1 MMDLANASNTGRTL
15 GTQYRREFWLFMAF
29 AFVVLAVGIG
39 LRAPW
44 PSDEPRFVL
53 VAKQMWESG
62 DWLFPHRGRELYPDK
77 PPIYFWLLNASYAVT
92 RNWTWAFL
100 LPSLLA
106 ALGTLALT
114 MDLGRRLWNPR
125 VGLWAGAA
133 VLCAVQFVYQSKRA
147 QIDPTVVFLITLG
160 CYGILR
166 HTLLGPNWR
175 WYWAGC
181 VAAGLGV
188 ATKGVGFLALLMLL
202 PFAVMR
208 WRNWRGLTV
217 PDAAS
222 VWRWTLGAVAFL
234 GGIAIWFAPMLTV
247 ALADGDPDH
256 RAYLDNLLFKQ
267 TATRYAN
274 AWHHHEPFWYF
285 GEVIALFW
293 LPLSLALP
301 WLIAP
306 WRNAWRERDA
316 KIWLPL
322 LWVLLVLLF
331 FSASA
336 GKRDMYILPALPMLA
351 LAAAPVLGTLT
362 QRRGLRI
369 ALLAFVI
376 ALGAGFLGIG
386 LATLLGNP
394 AFERKLETARG
405 LADGGA
411 AEPIWISVAVIGVL
425 LLATA
430 AWSRLRHVI
439 AALAIATLVLW
450 TGYGVGIAP
459 ALDAES
465 SSRRLME
472 DARTAAGPT
481 ATIGLIHWTEQMLL
495 QSIGPTTEFGFRA
508 DVAEQWNEGL
518 PWLREAGSD
527 RRLLVQAES
536 LPRCVAASQPLGIA
550 NRREWFLVNADAAQG
565 CHGSITNADLPAP
578 AEDE

>member
-1 MMDLANASNTGRTL
+1 MIKLSNPAAAMNARE
-15 GTQYRREFWLFMAF
+15 RRDFWLLMAF

-77 PPIYFWLLNASYAVT
+77 PPVYFWLLNASYAVI
-92 RNWTWAFL
+92 RDWTWAFL

-106 ALGTLALT
+106 ALGTLVLT
-114 MDLGRRLWNPR
+114 IDLGRRLWNPR

-175 WYWAGC
+175 WYWSGC
-181 VAAGLGV
+181 FAAGLGV
-188 ATKGVGFLALLMLL
+188 ATKGVGFLALLLL
-202 PFAVMR
+202 IPFALMR
-208 WRNWRGLTV
+208 WRSWHGLK
-217 PDAAS
+217 PPEQAAA
-222 VWRWTLGAVAFL
+222 WRWILGGAAFL
-234 GGIAIWFAPMLTV
+234 VGIAIWFVPMLTL
-247 ALADGDPDH
+247 ALMDGDPAH
-256 RAYLDNLLFKQ
+256 RAYLDNILFKQ
-267 TATRYAN
+267 TATRYTN

-285 GEVIALFW
+285 AEVIALFW
-293 LPLSLALP
+293 MPLSLALP

-322 LWVLLVLLF
+322 LWVVLVLLF
-331 FSASA
+331 FSASP

-351 LAAAPVLGTLT
+351 LAAAPFLDTLT

-369 ALLAFVI
+369 ALLGFVI
-376 ALGAGFLGIG
+376 ILGAGFLGIG
-386 LATLLGNP
+386 LVALLGDP
-394 AFERKLETARG
+394 AFERNLEFSRG

-411 AEPIWISVAVIGVL
+411 AEPVWISVLIMGAL
-425 LLATA
+425 MLTAA

-439 AALAIATLVLW
+439 AALAITTLVLW

-459 ALDAES
+459 SLDAES
-465 SSRRLME
+465 SSRRLMQ
-472 DARTAAGPT
+472 DARAAAGPT

-495 QSIGPTTEFGFRA
+495 QSVGPTTEFGFRA
-508 DVAEQWNEGL
+508 KVVDQWNEAL
-518 PWLREAGSD
+518 PWMRASPSE
-527 RRLLVQAES
+527 RRVLVQVDS
-536 LPRCVAASQPLGIA
+536 VPTCVAAPEKVGVA
-550 NRREWFLVNADAAQG
+550 NRREWFIVDADASSS
-565 CHGSITNADLPAP
+565 CKPPLTDADLLTPTP
-578 AEDE
+578 EE

>member
-1 MMDLANASNTGRTL
+1 MIELTNPAAAMNA
-15 GTQYRREFWLFMAF
+15 QERRAFWMFMAF
-29 AFVVLAVGIG
+29 AFVVLAAGIG

-44 PSDEPRFVL
+44 PADEPRFVL

-77 PPIYFWLLNASYAVT
+77 PPVYFWLLNASYALI

-114 MDLGRRLWNPR
+114 IDLGRRLWNPR

-175 WYWAGC
+175 WYWGGC
-181 VAAGLGV
+181 FAAGLGV
-188 ATKGVGFLALLMLL
+188 ATKGVGFLALLILA
-202 PFAVMR
+202 PFALMR
-208 WRNWRGLTV
+208 WRKWNGL
-217 PDAAS
+217 S
-222 VWRWTLGAVAFL
+222 VRERESWWRWTLGALAFL
-234 GGIAIWFAPMLTV
+234 AGIAIWFVPMLTV
-247 ALADGDPDH
+247 ALMDGDPAH

-267 TATRYAN
+267 TATRYTN

-293 LPLSLALP
+293 MPLSLALP
-301 WLIAP
+301 WLVAP
-306 WRNAWRERDA
+306 WRNAWLERDA

-322 LWVLLVLLF
+322 FWVLLVLLF
-331 FSASA
+331 FSASP

-351 LAAAPVLGTLT
+351 LAAAPFLDTLT

-369 ALLAFVI
+369 ALLGFVVV
-376 ALGAGFLGIG
+376 LGFGFLGIG
-386 LATLLGNP
+386 LAALLGDP

-411 AEPIWISVAVIGVL
+411 IEPIWISVALMGAL
-425 LLATA
+425 LLAAA
-430 AWSRLRHVI
+430 AWSRMRHVI
-439 AALAIATLVLW
+439 AALAIATLILW

-472 DARTAAGPT
+472 DARSAAGPT
-481 ATIGLIHWTEQMLL
+481 ATIGLIDWTEQMLL

-508 DVAEQWNEGL
+508 EATDQWNEGL
-518 PWLREAGSD
+518 LWLRDAGGN
-527 RRLLVQAES
+527 RRLLVQADS
-536 LPRCVAASQPLGIA
+536 LADCVAAPRALGIA
-550 NRREWFLVNADAAQG
+550 NRREWFLVDADAAQS
-565 CHGSITNADLPAP
+565 CSLPITKADLPANQL
-578 AEDE
+578 DE

>member
-1 MMDLANASNTGRTL
+1 MTAKE
-15 GTQYRREFWLFMAF
+15 RRDFWLFMAF

-77 PPIYFWLLNASYAVT
+77 PPVYFWLLNASYAVI

-114 MDLGRRLWNPR
+114 IDLGRRLWNPR

-166 HTLLGPNWR
+166 HSLLGPNWR
-175 WYWAGC
+175 WYWVGC
-181 VAAGLGV
+181 FAAGLGV
-188 ATKGVGFLALLMLL
+188 ATKGVGFLALLILI
-202 PFAVMR
+202 PFALMR
-208 WRNWRGLTV
+208 WRKWRGLT
-217 PDAAS
+217 PPERAS
-222 VWRWTLGAVAFL
+222 TWHWTLGAIAFL
-234 GGIAIWFAPMLTV
+234 GGIAIWFVPMLSV
-247 ALADGDPDH
+247 ALADGDPAH
-256 RAYLDNLLFKQ
+256 RAYLDNILFKQ
-267 TATRYAN
+267 TATRYTN

-285 GEVIALFW
+285 GEVIVLFW
-293 LPLSLALP
+293 MPLSLALP
-301 WLIAP
+301 WLVAP

-322 LWVLLVLLF
+322 AWVLLVLLF
-331 FSASA
+331 FSASP

-351 LAAAPVLGTLT
+351 LAAAPFLDRLT

-369 ALLAFVI
+369 ALLGFVI
-376 ALGAGFLGIG
+376 VLGAAFLGIG
-386 LATLLGNP
+386 LAALLGNP
-394 AFERKLETARG
+394 SFELKLEMARG

-411 AEPIWISVAVIGVL
+411 AEPIWISVLIIGVL
-425 LLATA
+425 MLAAA

-472 DARTAAGPT
+472 DARTAAGST

-495 QSIGPTTEFGFRA
+495 QAIGPTTEFGFRA
-508 DVAEQWNEGL
+508 DVVDQWNEGL
-518 PWLREAGSD
+518 QWMRASPSD
-527 RRLLVQAES
+527 RWVLVQAAS
-536 LPRCVAASQPLGIA
+536 LPTCVASPKKVGIA
-550 NRREWFLVNADAAQG
+550 NRREWFLVDTAAAWA
-565 CHGSITNADLPAP
+565 CSIPIAEADLPAN
-578 AEDE
+578 AQDE